1 MIRCHMFL
9 IKLYKIKRQKL
20 EKSFVINMGK
30 QISFVQLIHN
40 SQKKKKKKM
49 TKKKGETFKTSF

>member
-40 SQKKKKKKM
+40 SQKKKNEKEKRRN
-49 TKKKGETFKTSF
+49 F

>member
-30 QISFVQLIHN
+30 QISFVQLIYN
-40 SQKKKKKKM
+40 SQKKNEKEKRRN
-49 TKKKGETFKTSF
+49 F